1 MKNNVV
7 KLVSVAFLFAFVSFM
22 SGCSAVQEG
31 LASQMEVPTLEKQA
45 NRVAIGMT
53 IVRENNIMSRKMQI
67 SSDAKW
73 PKKVSA
79 PLTESEK
86 LFIKK
91 ALLNDPY
98 FATVNYTE
106 PIQRKELGSGVL
118 MNKMGGYG
126 QLAAT
131 MLNQTITPLMYRA
144 FHKIIIFYGKD
155 KRNWPNI
162 FNFDATKGN
171 FNEFRNGK
179 LLKVE
184 ALRGDVFDNVSDA
197 FISLAP
203 VNLQK
208 DMQKAKEDM
217 MDAYSEVLDL
227 KREKADIETRL
238 KQDDARKSAKKQK
251 IKVDMKIKMN
261 YQPLTE
267 QEKADL
273 KQRLATLDEEIKQKE
288 SVADEKEKVYFALI
302 DQAGVALQSDINID
316 DEEYVK
322 LATNINLVA
331 KEISDSSTEAYTSF
345 GIAAAQIAANNII
358 LNFPKELK
366 TLAMAKAYI
375 PLKLQDKYNIRIK
388 RLIKNTIYIMPNVL
402 MGTYY
407 AHKQSV
413 LADKYKEFT
422 DIILEAYNA
431 KLEQESKKKAPTKEE
446 VEKAEKKMG

>member
-1 MKNNVV
+1 MTDFSVETVV
-7 KLVSVAFLFAFVSFM
+7 IGAGVV
-22 SGCSAVQEG
+22 G
-31 LASQMEVPTLEKQA
+31 LAIA
-45 NRVAIGMT
+45 N
-53 IVRENNIMSRKMQI
+53 
-67 SSDAKW
+67 
-73 PKKVSA
+73 
-79 PLTESEK
+79 
-86 LFIKK
+86 
-91 ALLNDPY
+91 
-98 FATVNYTE
+98 
-106 PIQRKELGSGVL
+106 ELC
-118 MNKMGGYG
+118 
-126 QLAAT
+126 
-131 MLNQTITPLMYRA
+131 
-144 FHKIIIFYGKD
+144 
-155 KRNWPNI
+155 
-162 FNFDATKGN
+162 
-171 FNEFRNGK
+171 
-179 LLKVE
+179 
-184 ALRGDVFDNVSDA
+184 DVFDNVSDA

-267 QEKADL
+267 QEKAVL